1 MRWLLMKK
9 EAPLRKTIHPPCW
22 IEPVVKNARVS
33 EHNRCLHSINKRRK
47 KISNINYSSLSFKK
61 YKIIK

>member
-1 MRWLLMKK
+1 MKK
-9 EAPLRKTIHPPCW
+9 EAPPRKTIHPPCW

-47 KISNINYSSLSFKK
+47 RFQIS
-61 YKIIK
+61 IIPVYPLKRVK